1 MSVVKLDKTY
11 VSMVIGKDISLGRYD
26 GLMLLNKKIY
36 RFIQQVGK
44 IYHESNPICVISEQE
59 EFQTIK
65 QQTRRG

>member
-1 MSVVKLDKTY
+1 MSVVKLEKTY

-44 IYHESNPICVISEQE
+44 IYPESNSIYVISEQE